1 MHIGNKVSVISTI
14 LTLGAAMAV
23 AGCAVAGWRLGLRG
37 QLSGITACV
46 LALAAC
52 WACGPMACSTATA
65 IVPEAES
72 LPRPLLEA
80 AVRAVVAAMVWLTVR
95 VAGFYAPAVRVKRR
109 ERIAGMALAAMQ
121 DAVAAAL
128 LRTMAAA
135 ASTQVRKTVAQHPAA
150 RMAVNAAAALTG
162 CHTAP
167 LGAH

>member
-1 MHIGNKVSVISTI
+1 
-14 LTLGAAMAV
+14 MAV

-95 VAGFYAPAVRVKRR
+95 VAGFYAPAVRVKRLMEGL

-121 DAVAAAL
+121 CAVAAAL
-128 LRTMAAA
+128 LLTMAAA

-162 CHTAP
+162 CHAAP